1 MKKQIIHRLVEK
13 HNVPIKEANELMD
26 MVDEHIRQVV
36 FKFIQAN
43 LGLTVWGCEGHHL
56 DWGFHLLRDAQYKDS
71 KGIAKQKRTVRSIG

>member
-36 FKFIQAN
+36 FKFIKAN
-43 LGLTVWGCEGHHL
+43 LDLTTYSDGSGNLWWGGETIAN
-56 DWGFHLLRDAQYKDS
+56 AQYKDS